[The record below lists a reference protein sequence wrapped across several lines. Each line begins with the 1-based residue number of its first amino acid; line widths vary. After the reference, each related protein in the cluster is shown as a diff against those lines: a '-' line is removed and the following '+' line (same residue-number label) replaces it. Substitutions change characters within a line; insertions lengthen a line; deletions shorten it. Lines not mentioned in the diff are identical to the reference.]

1 MANPDYE
8 KLQRRVQA
16 FIKAQAQVQSGT
28 SVVDQMMAMLEASKQ
43 LTPALESAVSQ
54 AQDQGQTDKDIKETY
69 LRAEFTGAN
78 AEQLVN
84 EIVEKIE
91 IAHGRVLTATEEDVI
106 RNYTVDNFLVG
117 NKIDLNLP
125 DDSTLDRTN
134 VTYDLRN
141 ILSDYEGEVIRWP
154 GAVTTSQKIGI
165 LGKQAQEADIIDFK
179 DRRENTDFWK
189 NVKNNMPL
197 ILDHMDDIS
206 SEREFDFGNIADRL
220 FGYTTLIPRTPE
232 DFELKQRYGGWI
244 DLANPN
250 MESPTDWSNRFDL
263 QQMSEVE
270 QEEYLKKYTEDVFST
285 FEKRIK
291 NNYPDVKL
299 TAEEKKARDILIA
312 DGKIAIQNS
321 MDSMYSGA
329 NEATRALSNEMLISQ
344 FTDEIP
350 SVIEKARVEF
360 DLKTHH
366 DTIKTTSDARTQL
379 SNAIQSMPETGMGH
393 GRLPSAEALDRLADN
408 YYQHVQQQ
416 KDANRPFLSSEEF
429 INVMDRTKLVDL
441 VNQQRVSDYKD
452 TDAFKELIRNTVGLP
467 ERPESQGGGEYCAV
481 TDLGKMFESLLR
493 NVPGSVDRPGAA
505 SDYVLQS
512 IYGSGEGIT
521 PMGDFA
527 PFSGMRMDQFGQPIY
542 ESGPEFLENL
552 SLYPW
557 QVQGMVHYARNR
569 PALDIVSERF
579 GGVAP
584 SPPSNIFGEK
594 QTQYFVD
601 DGEPPT
607 KTIDGHQVLN
617 MDAVRTVDVPAGP
630 FTASTPYLSTSGTE
644 KPISEALPPPN
655 ITTEPYLNLGFN
667 AIQTSIPEHQ
677 LRQEEFVPYPQNNIL
692 GLGDYDQQ
700 RWGEFSPYTSRP
712 GSGYRGGT
720 FPGTAPQETDIFSP
734 GWSP

>member
-1 MANPDYE
+1 MPDYG

-16 FIKAQAQVQSGT
+16 FIKAQAEDQSSTAAVQV
-28 SVVDQMMAMLEASKQ
+28 MLEILKKSGE
-43 LTPALESAVSQ
+43 LSTDLESTVTQ
-54 AQDQGQTDKDIKETY
+54 AQAQGQTDKEIKDTY
-69 LRAEFTGAN
+69 LNAQFTLGN
-78 AEQLVN
+78 AEQLAN

-91 IAHGRVLTATEEDVI
+91 IAHGRVLTKTEEDAI

-117 NKIDLNLP
+117 GKVDFNLP
-125 DDSTLDRTN
+125 VDSTLNETY
-134 VTYDLRN
+134 VTEDLRN
-141 ILSDYEGEVIRWP
+141 VLSDYEGEVIRWP

-206 SEREFDFGNIADRL
+206 SEREFDFSNIADRL

-232 DFELKQRYGGWI
+232 DFELKQLYGGWI
-244 DLANPN
+244 DLPNPN
-250 MESPTDWSNRFDL
+250 MESPTDWSNRFNL
-263 QQMSEVE
+263 EQMSLAE
-270 QEEYLKKYTEDVFST
+270 QEAYLKKHTEDVFTT
-285 FEKRIK
+285 FENRIK
-291 NNYPDVKL
+291 FLHPDANL
-299 TAEEKKARDILIA
+299 TDAEKKARNSFIA

-350 SVIEKARVEF
+350 NVIEQAKIDF

-366 DTIKTTSDARTQL
+366 DTIKTTSDARDQI
-379 SNAIQSMPETGMGH
+379 SNAIQSMPERGMGH
-393 GRLPSAEALDRLADN
+393 GRLPSKEALDRLADN

-429 INVMDRTKLVDL
+429 INIMDRTSIVDL

-467 ERPESQGGGEYCAV
+467 ERPSSQGGGEYGAV
-481 TDLGKMFESLLR
+481 TSLGKQFESLLR
-493 NVPGSVDRPGAA
+493 NVPGSVDKPGLA

-512 IYGSGEGIT
+512 IYGSGVGIT

-542 ESGPEFLENL
+542 ESGPEFLQNL

-557 QVQGMVHYARNR
+557 QVQQMVNYARNR
-569 PALDIVSERF
+569 PALDIITERF

-594 QTQYFVD
+594 QTQYFTD
-601 DGEPPT
+601 DGEIPMHVV
-607 KTIDGHQVLN
+607 DGKLIPN
-617 MDAVRTVDVPAGP
+617 MKEVKSVEVPVGP
-630 FTASTPYLSTSGTE
+630 FTSAVSPGLLNG
-644 KPISEALPPPN
+644 ISEP
-655 ITTEPYLNLGFN
+655 EPTPWRVERGLEAG
-667 AIQTSIPEHQ
+667 SI
-677 LRQEEFVPYPQNNIL
+677 
-692 GLGDYDQQ
+692 
-700 RWGEFSPYTSRP
+700 
-712 GSGYRGGT
+712 
-720 FPGTAPQETDIFSP
+720 
-734 GWSP
+734 

>member
-1 MANPDYE
+1 MPDYG

-16 FIKAQAQVQSGT
+16 FIKAQAEVQSAT
-28 SVVDQMMAMLEASKQ
+28 AALAAMMKVLEDSGQ
-43 LTPALESAVSQ
+43 LTPTLKSAISET
-54 AQDQGQTDKDIKETY
+54 QDQEQTDKDIKETY
-69 LRAEFTGAN
+69 LRAEFTLGN
-78 AEQLVN
+78 AEQLAN

-91 IAHGRVLTATEEDVI
+91 IAHGRVLTKTEEDAI

-117 NKIDLNLP
+117 GKVDFNLP
-125 DDSTLDRTN
+125 ADSTLDETY
-134 VTYDLRN
+134 VTEDLRN
-141 ILSDYEGEVIRWP
+141 VLSDYEGEVIRWP

-206 SEREFDFGNIADRL
+206 SEREFDFSNIADRL

-232 DFELKQRYGGWI
+232 DFELKQLYGGWI
-244 DLANPN
+244 DLPNPN
-250 MESPTDWSNRFDL
+250 MESPTDWSNRFNL
-263 QQMSEVE
+263 EQMSLAE
-270 QEEYLKKYTEDVFST
+270 QEAYLKKHTEDVFTT
-285 FEKRIK
+285 FENKIK
-291 NNYPDVKL
+291 FLHPDANL
-299 TAEEKKARDILIA
+299 TDAEKKARNSFIA

-350 SVIEKARVEF
+350 SVIEQAKINF

-366 DTIKTTSDARTQL
+366 DTIKTTSDARTQI
-379 SNAIQSMPETGMGH
+379 SNAIQSMPERGMGH
-393 GRLPSAEALDRLADN
+393 GRLPSAEALDRLADH

-429 INVMDRTKLVDL
+429 INIMDRTSLVDL

-467 ERPESQGGGEYCAV
+467 ERPSSQGGGEYGAV
-481 TDLGKMFESLLR
+481 TSLGKQFESLLR
-493 NVPGSVDRPGAA
+493 NVPGSVDKPGLA

-527 PFSGMRMDQFGQPIY
+527 PFSGMRMDEFGQPIY
-542 ESGPEFLENL
+542 ESGPEFLQNL

-569 PALDIVSERF
+569 PALDIVTERL

-594 QTQYFVD
+594 QTQYFTD
-601 DGEPPT
+601 DGEIPMHVV
-607 KTIDGHQVLN
+607 DGKLIPN
-617 MDAVRTVDVPAGP
+617 MKEIRSVEVPAGP
-630 FTASTPYLSTSGTE
+630 FTSAVSPELLKGMPEPEPTPWRVERGL
-644 KPISEALPPPN
+644 EA
-655 ITTEPYLNLGFN
+655 G
-667 AIQTSIPEHQ
+667 SI
-677 LRQEEFVPYPQNNIL
+677 
-692 GLGDYDQQ
+692 
-700 RWGEFSPYTSRP
+700 
-712 GSGYRGGT
+712 
-720 FPGTAPQETDIFSP
+720 
-734 GWSP
+734 